1 MYCCHYTDKGVFYML
16 KERINYLCRQKD
28 INRKELVHGL
38 VATTHFANILAG
50 RYPLPEDVAEKIAE
64 RLGVEKDYLLK
75 AGYID
80 DSILSQAESI
90 TNKIFFYFLNEEF
103 ISSFPKSSDF
113 LTLELIQKLAEASFL
128 LLMSRKEE
136 AAAISEEYLD
146 FYLKQFENSETEVP
160 LPLKKAILFYQMLA
174 SRTEQFSEDS
184 LRYCMELQKFSYDNP
199 NVLVRLQ
206 TFQIEFLI
214 QIRRFEAVEGL
225 IDKALAYCYYEG
237 LLFQLTQLHIMY
249 SGFYYKIGF
258 INKALKYLEK
268 AESSLQYN
276 ALEDQL
282 GYSVTIANNRII
294 MKMKLKLWHEMDN
307 DINVYERISRNVK
320 DNSQFSTQ
328 VLCYKCELYY
338 QTDNLPALETALKTL
353 VKLDRN
359 FDQDMSLKFYLGI
372 IEASKENEEKFM
384 EYMKICVPYY
394 EKYRVHDRLTDIY
407 KILAS
412 QAEDKRQYKT
422 SAEYYAKLVAILEE
436 SGVGYI

>member
-1 MYCCHYTDKGVFYML
+1 ML

-90 TNKIFFYFLNEEF
+90 TNKIFSYDLNEEF

-258 INKALKYLEK
+258 IKKALKYLEK
-268 AESSLQYN
+268 AEGSLQYN

-294 MKMKLKLWHEMDN
+294 MKMKLKLWHEMEN
-307 DINVYERISRNVK
+307 DINSYERISKNVK
-320 DNSQFSTQ
+320 DNAQFSTQ
-328 VLCYKCELYY
+328 VICYKCELYY
-338 QTDNLPALETALKTL
+338 QTDNLPALEASLGTL
-353 VKLDRN
+353 EKLQRN

-372 IEASKENEEKFM
+372 IEASKENEDKFM
-384 EYMKICVPYY
+384 EYMKICIPYF
-394 EKYRVHDRLTDIY
+394 EKYKIYDRLTHIY

-412 QAEDKRQYKT
+412 QAEEKRQYKT
-422 SAEYYAKLVAILEE
+422 SAEYYAKLVSILEE
-436 SGVGYI
+436 AGVGYI

>member
-1 MYCCHYTDKGVFYML
+1 ML

-64 RLGVEKDYLLK
+64 RLGVEKEYLLNT
-75 AGYID
+75 GYVD
-80 DSILSQAESI
+80 ENILGQAEDI
-90 TNKIFFYFLNEEF
+90 TNKIFSYDLNEEF
-103 ISSFPKSSDF
+103 INSFPENNDF
-113 LTLELIQKLAEASFL
+113 LTLELIQKLAKASFL
-128 LLMSRKEE
+128 LLMSGKEE
-136 AAAISEEYLD
+136 AAAVSEAYLD

-160 LPLKKAILFYQMLA
+160 VPLKKAILFYKMLI

-184 LRYCMELQKFSYDNP
+184 LHYCTELQKFSYNNP
-199 NVLVRLQ
+199 NILLRLQ
-206 TFQIEFLI
+206 TFQIEFLV
-214 QIRRFEAVEGL
+214 QIRKFEAVEEL

-237 LLFQLTQLHIMY
+237 LLFQLTQLYIMY

-268 AESSLQYN
+268 AESTLQYN

-282 GYSVTIANNRII
+282 SYSVTIANNRII
-294 MKMKLKLWHEMDN
+294 MKMKLKLWHEMEN
-307 DINVYERISRNVK
+307 DINTYERISKNVR
-320 DNSQFSTQ
+320 DNAQFSTQ

-338 QTDNLPALETALKTL
+338 KTGNLPALEASLKTL
-353 VKLDRN
+353 AKLERN

-384 EYMKICVPYY
+384 EYMKICIPYY
-394 EKYRVHDRLTDIY
+394 EKYRIHDRLTDIY

-412 QAEDKRQYKT
+412 QAEEKRQYKT

-436 SGVGYI
+436 SGSGYI